1 MIKLKEKRENLGM
14 TQDELAE
21 KSGVARSTIARIE
34 GNDTVAVTTAT
45 LGRLADALKCTI
57 SEIFLP

>member
-34 GNDTVAVTTAT
+34 GNETVAITTIT
-45 LGRLADALKCTI
+45 LRKLAEALGCTI